1 MDNLL
6 SKFRN
11 EMIKLSEIEGEEDS
25 FYEGNPIYNFID
37 NISSIRKEEESS
49 IISRYEQCL
58 NYDYKEALKLL
69 IFVRD
74 KVDGLGER
82 RIFRVLL
89 RYLAETNPKFVI
101 ENLAL
106 IPKHGRYDDLYA
118 LFNTPIQEDVIELFK
133 EQISLDVKAEKPSY
147 LGKWLK
153 SENTSSEES
162 RKLALETRLGLG
174 YSSREYRKLLSFLR
188 ERIGVL
194 EKNISLKRYDNINYH
209 DISARKLLKYKSLF
223 LKEDPIYFNEYINS
237 DNFMLKDPLP
247 IIKELCNKESASK
260 EEKDLNVQLF
270 NKYLKSANNYS
281 KDETLVINGINEDSK
296 LKKDIYV
303 FIMMTLLYK
312 SLNSS
317 RFKNYYMYFKK
328 HPKFNKII
336 GVDMLQDIEILKSSN
351 NLKEGSLFEALDL
364 LLLTILR
371 KNISLDDIPDTILY
385 INNSN
390 ELKADE
396 IKEYFEKNWFNIRKK
411 PKIKILNLSS
421 NKFKLIKEDNI
432 TFIYGYK
439 NKYLKNIIED
449 IEVDEVEEVRENFKK
464 INYEIQYV

>member
-194 EKNISLKRYDNINYH
+194 EKNITLKRYDNINYQN
-209 DISARKLLKYKSLF
+209 ISARKLLKYKNLF
-223 LKEDPIYFNEYINS
+223 LKEDPEYFNEYLES
-237 DNFMLKDPLP
+237 DNFIIKDPLP
-247 IIKELCNKESASK
+247 IIIELCNKKSASK
-260 EEKDLNVQLF
+260 DEKDLNVKLF
-270 NKYLKSANNYS
+270 NKYLESINNYS

-449 IEVDEVEEVRENFKK
+449 IEVDEVEEVREKFKQ
-464 INYEIQYV
+464 INYDIKYV